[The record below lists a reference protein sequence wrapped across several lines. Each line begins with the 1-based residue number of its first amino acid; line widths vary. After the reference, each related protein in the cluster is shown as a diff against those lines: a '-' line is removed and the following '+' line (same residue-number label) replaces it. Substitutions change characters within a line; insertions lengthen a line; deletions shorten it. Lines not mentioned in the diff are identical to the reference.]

1 MVDDLVLH
9 GVTEPYRM
17 LTARAE
23 YRLRLRADNA
33 ATRLTPK
40 GIELGV
46 VGEQRRKAFE
56 ARTENKTRLLERMD
70 EHAFG

>member
-1 MVDDLVLH
+1 
-9 GVTEPYRM
+9 M

-33 ATRLTPK
+33 ATRLTPI

-46 VGEQRRKAFE
+46 VGQQRRKAFE
-56 ARTENKTRLLERMD
+56 TRTENKTRLLERMD
-70 EHAFG
+70 